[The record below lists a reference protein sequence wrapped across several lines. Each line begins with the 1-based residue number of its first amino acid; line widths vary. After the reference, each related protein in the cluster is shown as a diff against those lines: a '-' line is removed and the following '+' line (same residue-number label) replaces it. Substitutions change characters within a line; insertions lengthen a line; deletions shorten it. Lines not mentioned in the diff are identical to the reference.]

1 MKRRK
6 TAPRKLATYLT
17 SNSNSPSQPPMEE
30 EEEEREKENQDLLQG
45 LINRENLLQQANKL
59 MHPVNLSSS
68 NNKCPTVTNF
78 PASNNEPTSLDLS
91 LPRSS
96 PPRPSSAASS
106 PPASPPSSTLSLL
119 SSLQQVSPMK
129 TQLSPKK
136 IIIILIF
143 CSNRLP
149 HRPRPP

>member
-30 EEEEREKENQDLLQG
+30 EEEEREKENQDLVQG

-59 MHPVNLSSS
+59 INHPVNLSSNS
-68 NNKCPTVTNF
+68 NNKIVTNF
-78 PASNNEPTSLDLS
+78 PVSNSEPTSLDLS

-119 SSLQQVSPMK
+119 SSLQQVPSHYAYL
-129 TQLSPKK
+129 QQ
-136 IIIILIF
+136 
-143 CSNRLP
+143 NRLVD
-149 HRPRPP
+149 HH